1 MNSLP
6 LSDYESAVTLHLSQ
20 FTKHIALKKQ
30 RAFSLCFDF
39 CSKRSIDYSV
49 ANALLWLDS
58 LDQSNTPAA
67 LKDGYRQAH
76 HVFAVYIGLSQ
87 SERLAP
93 SLPSCKVHS
102 LPEWADHILNSFSSK
117 VVYAADSR
125 KYMERYWF
133 QRHLLIVIQLGV
145 KSANDINHFVIR
157 DVALKLPRG
166 QRELFKKYIK
176 TLEDERGQFHLIDSL
191 SQSNTVM
198 LISTE
203 LFYCHDN
210 INESVLDYHEFCSVM
225 DLIISEINQHDN
237 DCISR
242 IKIAKR
248 FKLRFAMQMEASG
261 IGFNY
266 RIATAWLTSAEE
278 RLGCNF
284 SCFTR
289 YIKLA
294 HFIGIEELDYIKACA
309 KIAAKRLFPLPSW
322 LQLHYDKY
330 HQQRKEN
337 GMSASTLS
345 MDNNAIK
352 RFGMFLFDQGC
363 QSLEDIT
370 PTLLKAFHLID
381 TDHKTPE
388 SKNAYN
394 LRIKNFIKFLAIE
407 GLVDFA
413 LADAI
418 PKTAAPKIR
427 PPKTLSKSD
436 LNKIYKWF
444 NCHDG
449 TGTYYRNV
457 AMIKLMLFCGLRYSD
472 VCSIRFEEL
481 DLNQMCLIK
490 IQQKTRAPLV
500 VPLFNT
506 NLNSIFDYLR
516 FERPKSSSPYIFV
529 NEYRTRR
536 CNQTENNKYGMAK
549 GNYCSRVLS
558 TILGKKLGYHI
569 LRKTFASQLLE
580 KAGCSVVLIARILGH
595 STLQTVDKYLSINDD
610 KLTQVPIDLTEDLK
624 YHGDKL

>member
-1 MNSLP
+1 MDSLP
-6 LSDYESAVTLHLSQ
+6 LSEYESAVALHLSQ
-20 FTKHIALKKQ
+20 FSKHIASKKQ
-30 RAFSLCFDF
+30 QAFSLCFDF
-39 CSKRSIDYSV
+39 CSKRALDYSV

-58 LDQSNTPAA
+58 LDQSNTTAA
-67 LKDGYRQAH
+67 LKDCYRQAH

-87 SERLAP
+87 SECLAP

-102 LPEWADHILNSFSSK
+102 LPEWADQILNSFSSK
-117 VVYAADSR
+117 VSYATDSR

-133 QRHLLIVIQLGV
+133 QRHLLTTIQLGV
-145 KSANDINHFVIR
+145 KSANDINHFVIKGIT
-157 DVALKLPRG
+157 LKLPKG

-191 SQSNTVM
+191 SQSKM

-203 LFYCHDN
+203 LFYCHYN
-210 INESVLDYHEFCSVM
+210 INEPLLDYHEFCNVM

-266 RIATAWLTSAEE
+266 RIATSWLTAAEE
-278 RLGCNF
+278 SLGCNF
-284 SCFTR
+284 SCFAR

-294 HFIGIEELDYIKACA
+294 HFIGIEKLDYIKACA
-309 KIAAKRLFPLPSW
+309 KIAAKRSLPLPSW
-322 LQLHYDKY
+322 LQQHYDKY

-337 GMSASTLS
+337 GMAASTLS

-370 PTLLKAFHLID
+370 PTLLKEFHLID

-394 LRIKNFIKFLAIE
+394 IRIKNFIKFLAIE

-427 PPKTLSKSD
+427 PPKILSNSD

-481 DLNQMCLIK
+481 DFNQMCLIK
-490 IQQKTRAPLV
+490 IQQKTGTPLMT
-500 VPLFNT
+500 PLFNT
-506 NLNSIFDYLR
+506 NINSIFDYLR

-529 NEYRTRR
+529 NEHRTRR
-536 CNQTENNKYGMAK
+536 NQTENSKYGMAK
-549 GNYCSRVLS
+549 GHYCSRVLS
-558 TILGKKLGYHI
+558 KILGKNIGYHI

-595 STLQTVDKYLSINDD
+595 STLQTVDKYLSINYD
-610 KLTQVPIDLTEDLK
+610 KLTQVPIDLTGDIK